1 MPLARPVAWV
11 SPVLYTAVL
20 LAGLYAGFAGLSGG
34 STGGGG
40 GGGGGG
46 RFGLFLGALAG
57 LFAVEV
63 FERRRYREGT
73 PTGPAAVL
81 LGARVVLFV
90 AVVAADTSRLSRA
103 LFVLVPFI
111 AYFAFGRWV
120 SIGLGVGCVALV
132 VADFTLSAPGWYTDV
147 EHVSDLLMFAVGL
160 TLTIAMAA
168 AAAQEQRL
176 RVRLEQSHEQLR
188 VYADQV
194 AALSTAAER
203 NRVARD
209 IHDSLGHHLT
219 TIAVLVENA
228 RALRD
233 RDPAAADEALRQ
245 AHRSTRQALDDVR
258 QSVRTLRAE
267 APTFRLVPAL
277 SELVRQVDGGGQP
290 SISLQ
295 VGGDESGYDEST
307 LTTLYRAAQE
317 GLTNARRHAQ
327 ASTVTVNLALDATS
341 AQLVVADDGRGLR
354 SGQKG
359 FGLLGMRERVELAGG
374 RVDVHSAPGTGTEL
388 TVTIPRVRPA

>member
-11 SPVLYTAVL
+11 SPVLYAAVL
-20 LAGLYAGFAGLSGG
+20 LAGLYARFAGLS
-34 STGGGG
+34 
-40 GGGGGG
+40 GGG
-46 RFGLFLGALAG
+46 RFGLFLGALAA
-57 LFAVEV
+57 LFAVELV
-63 FERRRYREGT
+63 ERRRYPEGT
-73 PTGPAAVL
+73 PSGPAAVL
-81 LGARVVLFV
+81 LGARVALFV

-120 SIGLGVGCVALV
+120 SIGLGAGCVALV
-132 VADFTLSAPGWYTDV
+132 VADFTLSAPGWYADV
-147 EHVSDLLMFAVGL
+147 ERVSDLLMFAVGL

-233 RDPAAADEALRQ
+233 RDPTAADEALRE

-277 SELVRQVDGGGQP
+277 SELVRQVDGGLP
-290 SISLQ
+290 SIRLQ

-354 SGQKG
+354 GGQKG

-388 TVTIPRVRPA
+388 TVTIPRVRSA

>member
-20 LAGLYAGFAGLSGG
+20 LAGLYAQFAGLF
-34 STGGGG
+34 GGGAG
-40 GGGGGG
+40 SG
-46 RFGLFLGALAG
+46 RFGLFLAALGAL
-57 LFAVEV
+57 FALEV
-63 FERRRYREGT
+63 FDRRRYREGI
-73 PTGPAAVL
+73 PTRSAAVL
-81 LGARVVLFV
+81 LAARVALFV

-120 SIGLGVGCVALV
+120 SIGLGVACVGLV
-132 VADFTLSAPGWYTDV
+132 VADFTLTAPGWYADV

-176 RVRLEQSHEQLR
+176 RIRLEQSHQQLR

-194 AALSTAAER
+194 ADLSTAAER

-228 RALRD
+228 RAFRE
-233 RDPAAADEALRQ
+233 RDPAAADEALRE

-258 QSVRTLRAE
+258 QSVRTLRAG
-267 APTFRLVPAL
+267 APAFRLSSAL
-277 SELVRQVDGGGQP
+277 SELVRQVGAGRP

-307 LTTLYRAAQE
+307 LMTLYRAAQE

-327 ASTVTVNLALDATS
+327 ASTVTVNLALDATG
-341 AQLVVADDGRGLR
+341 AQLVVADDGCGLL
-354 SGQKG
+354 SGQNG

-388 TVTIPRVRPA
+388 SVTIPRARPA